1 MKITDLK
8 EAISTVTTEI
18 SGWTEEQ
25 TLEVT
30 LKKPQL
36 YTMLVSGNIPNP
48 LIDVVEKL
56 FVAAYRPQDD
66 NQRVLEARG
75 LMEIARVALVKPT
88 LAEIEEAGLQ
98 LTDSQLLEIYAFAL
112 SGVNGLKTFRKRA
125 DGRDL
130 RDVAGT
136 EGKAE

>member
-1 MKITDLK
+1 MKITELK
-8 EAISTVTTEI
+8 DAVSTVTTEI

-30 LKKPQL
+30 LKRPQL
-36 YTMLVSGNIPNP
+36 YAMLVSGNIPNP

-66 NQRVLEARG
+66 NQRVLEAQG
-75 LMEIARVALVKPT
+75 LMEIAKEALVKPSF
-88 LAEIEEAGLQ
+88 AEVEEAGLQ

-112 SGVNGLKTFRKRA
+112 SGVNGLKTFRQREN
-125 DGRDL
+125 GRDL
-130 RDVAGT
+130 RNVADA
-136 EGKAE
+136 EGKAK